1 MAQSVEA
8 VVAEYLPAPQM
19 VQTVEAVA
27 AEYMPET
34 QFSQL
39 EEPAVAWNL
48 PAWQDVQVA
57 ATEEVD
63 PAGPYSPAA
72 HKEPEQVVA
81 PVFDAYF
88 PAPQG
93 RQASS
98 GRPYGL
104 CLPLPLEVPAEQG

>member
-1 MAQSVEA
+1 MYIVFARVCLCACVLVGVCLHMAIRFTPTE
-8 VVAEYLPAPQM
+8 AEY
-19 VQTVEAVA
+19 
-27 AEYMPET
+27 
-34 QFSQL
+34 
-39 EEPAVAWNL
+39 L

-63 PAGPYSPAA
+63 PTGPYSPAA